1 MARWGQC
8 GGTGAGACPSD
19 LAGLAAIVGDLLEVA
34 VRGIHARVVGV
45 RFALLAV
52 WLSLLPGRPPRWCAV
67 DGLHRFCCPPTVVAV
82 KEAADVCLQSLF
94 PP

>member
-1 MARWGQC
+1 MGRFPTRVSTTCHNLLDSMARWGQC

-34 VRGIHARVVGV
+34 VRGIHARAVGV

-52 WLSLLPGRPPRWCAV
+52 WLSLLSGR
-67 DGLHRFCCPPTVVAV
+67 
-82 KEAADVCLQSLF
+82 AAAARVC
-94 PP
+94 